1 MTTPVETDAAL
12 DGRQRRP
19 FDGHELAGEF
29 YGDVVGNLG
38 FEVASVIDSLDS
50 NDGLIQSLELRREQ
64 VSGVNVDE
72 ELVDLLQFEQAF
84 EAASRYINT
93 LNQLNDEL
101 LNLL

>member
-1 MTTPVETDAAL
+1 M
-12 DGRQRRP
+12 
-19 FDGHELAGEF
+19 
-29 YGDVVGNLG
+29 
-38 FEVASVIDSLDS
+38 
-50 NDGLIQSLELRREQ
+50 QSLELRREQ